1 MSEFERKFGD
11 RKDARKCRDITGM
24 SQICIDLKPKR
35 SLSELY
41 INQKFDVTNLVEY
54 INEFKK
60 TRDEENKITYFHAF
74 VTAVGKVIYN
84 RPLLNRF
91 VANRHVYEHN
101 NVSLSFVMKIDFN
114 DKSEEIMVI
123 TPILKDDNIFTISDK
138 IRSKV
143 NKVRKKGDTGKGAND
158 AIQIIGKLPNII
170 RIPIVG
176 LFKFLDKMGWL
187 PSFLVEDNL
196 YYSSMVLS
204 NVGTL
209 KCGGIY
215 HNVTDFGTCSG
226 LITMGEILEVIEKE
240 NGKNVKKYYCEFGVT
255 IDERIADGF
264 YMIKSLQLVQEIL
277 NNPSML
283 EERVDEKV
291 EIK

>member
-1 MSEFERKFGD
+1 MSNEIRKLGD
-11 RKDARKCRDITGM
+11 RRDAKLCRDITGM
-24 SQICIDLKPKR
+24 AQICIDLKPKR
-35 SLSELY
+35 SLGELY
-41 INQKFDVTNLVEY
+41 VNQKYDVTNLVDY
-54 INEFKK
+54 INKYKK
-60 TRDEENKITYFHAF
+60 IRDEENKITYFHAF
-74 VTAVGKVIYN
+74 VTAVAKVIYN

-101 NVSLSFVMKIDFN
+101 DVSLSFVMKTEFN

-123 TPILKDDNIFTISDK
+123 TPVEKDDNIFTVSDK

-158 AIQIIGKLPNII
+158 AIQIIGKLPNLI
-170 RIPIVG
+170 RVPIVG
-176 LFKFLDKMGWL
+176 LFKFLDQKGLL
-187 PSFLVEDNL
+187 PGFLVEDNL

-204 NVGTL
+204 NIGTL

-226 LITMGEILEVIEKE
+226 LITMGEIKEEVVKE
-240 NGKNVKKYYCEFGVT
+240 NGKDVTKYYCEFGVT

-264 YMIKSLQLVQEIL
+264 YMIKSLQLLQYIL
-277 NNPSML
+277 NRPELL
-283 EERVDEKV
+283 EGRADEKI
-291 EIK
+291 EK

>member
-1 MSEFERKFGD
+1 MSNEIRKFGD
-11 RKDARKCRDITGM
+11 RRDAKLCRDITGM
-24 SQICIDLKPKR
+24 AQICIDLKPKR
-35 SLSELY
+35 SLGELY
-41 INQKFDVTNLVEY
+41 VNQKYDVTNLVEY
-54 INEFKK
+54 INKYKK
-60 TRDEENKITYFHAF
+60 IRDEENKITYFHAF
-74 VTAVGKVIYN
+74 VTAVAKVIYN

-101 NVSLSFVMKIDFN
+101 DVSLSFVMKTEFN

-123 TPILKDDNIFTISDK
+123 TPVEKDDNIFTVSDK

-158 AIQIIGKLPNII
+158 AIQIIGKLPNLI
-170 RIPIVG
+170 RVPIVG
-176 LFKFLDKMGWL
+176 LFKFLDQKGLL
-187 PSFLVEDNL
+187 PGFLVEDNL

-204 NVGTL
+204 NIGTL

-226 LITMGEILEVIEKE
+226 LITMGEIKEEVVKE
-240 NGKNVKKYYCEFGVT
+240 NGKDVTKYYCEFGVT

-264 YMIKSLQLVQEIL
+264 YMIKSLQLLQYIL
-277 NNPSML
+277 NRPELL
-283 EERVDEKV
+283 EGRADEKI
-291 EIK
+291 EN

>member
-1 MSEFERKFGD
+1 MSNQKRKFGD
-11 RKDARKCRDITGM
+11 RKDAKLCRDVLGM
-24 SQICIDLKPKR
+24 NQICIDLKPRR
-35 SLSELY
+35 SLGELY
-41 INQKFDVTNLVEY
+41 INQKVDVTNLVEY
-54 INEFKK
+54 IKECKDSGK
-60 TRDEENKITYFHAF
+60 DKITYFHAF
-74 VTAVGKVIYN
+74 VTAIGKIIYL

-101 NVSLSFVMKIDFN
+101 DVSLSFVMKTEFN

-123 TPILKDDNIFTISDK
+123 TPVEKDDNIFTVSDK

-158 AIQIIGKLPNII
+158 AIQIIGKLPNLI
-170 RIPIVG
+170 RVPIVG
-176 LFKFLDKMGWL
+176 LFKFLDQKGLL
-187 PSFLVEDNL
+187 PGFLVEDNL

-204 NVGTL
+204 NIGTL

-226 LITMGEILEVIEKE
+226 LITMGEIKEEVVKE
-240 NGKNVKKYYCEFGVT
+240 NGKDVTKYYCEFGVT

-264 YMIKSLQLVQEIL
+264 YMIKSLQLLQYIL
-277 NNPSML
+277 NRPELL
-283 EERVDEKV
+283 EGRADEKI
-291 EIK
+291 EN

>member
-11 RKDARKCRDITGM
+11 RKDARRCRDITGM
-24 SQICIDLKPKR
+24 SQICIDLKPRR

-60 TRDEENKITYFHAF
+60 NRTEEEKITYFHAF

-101 NVSLSFVMKIDFN
+101 DVSLSFVMKIDFN

-123 TPILKDDNIFTISDK
+123 TPIEKEDNIFTISDK
-138 IRSKV
+138 IRNKV
-143 NKVRKKGDTGKGAND
+143 NSVRKKGDTGKGAND
-158 AIQIIGKLPNII
+158 AIQIIGKMPNIT
-170 RIPIVG
+170 RIPIIAA
-176 LFKFLDKMGWL
+176 FKFLDKMGWL

-204 NVGTL
+204 NIGTL
-209 KCGGIY
+209 KCSGIY

-226 LITMGEILEVIEKE
+226 LITMGEIKEVIEKE
-240 NGKNVKKYYCEFGVT
+240 NGKNTKKYYCEFGVT

-264 YMIKSLQLVQEIL
+264 YMIKSLHLIQEIF
-277 NNPSML
+277 NNPKML
-283 EERVDEKV
+283 EGRADEKI